1 MSLLERLESMKK
13 TAQKDKA
20 RASDTTT
27 LTPRDA
33 LKKRVQE
40 KLIQETDASI
50 LSQPDPEIKRTL
62 LRARIEENISLI
74 GSDINVTLTK
84 KEHEEVIKELLDDI
98 LGLGVIQPLVE
109 NEDISEIM
117 VNGPNQVYVEMK
129 GKLTLTD
136 VKFAN
141 EEAVRTCI
149 NKIIAP
155 LGRRCDESMPYV
167 DARLKDGS
175 RVNAVIPPLA
185 LNGSTITIRKFK
197 KDPLR
202 VPDLIRFG
210 AMTPTLADFL
220 KATVMIARNVVVSGG
235 TGSGKTTLLNALSS
249 FISEGDRIATIED
262 AAEIQILQ
270 PHWVRLETKAANVE
284 GKGAVT
290 MRDLI
295 RNTLRMRPDRVIVG
309 ECRGGET
316 LDMLQ
321 AMNTGHDGSL
331 TTLHSNTPT
340 DCMRRIE
347 TGDSRADGRGDP
359 CRRAAVAPGG
369 RIPAH
374 HLHLPVDGL
383 RRPGGPARGHLP
395 LRPDR
400 RLGRGQDHRF
410 APALPARPDLLPALH
425 QERHHDAPD
434 DLRLHQGGVRGVAEG
449 EHEDRTRAGAASP
462 GDSFQA
468 GHPDR
473 LLQGEVGT
481 LRNDPTPRRH
491 RSLHLPWRRRDP
503 CEEGQDQ
510 G

>member
-13 TAQKDKA
+13 TAQKEKA
-20 RASDTTT
+20 ATSTAEKAA
-27 LTPRDA
+27 LSPRDI

-40 KLIQETDASI
+40 KLIAEIDSALLAMPDQEM
-50 LSQPDPEIKRTL
+50 KRTL
-62 LRARIEENISLI
+62 LRARIEENIALL
-74 GSDINVTLTK
+74 GSDIGVTLTK

-98 LGLGVIQPLVE
+98 LGLGVIQVLIDDQDV
-109 NEDISEIM
+109 SEIM
-117 VNGPNQVYVEMK
+117 VNGPNQVYIEKK

-141 EEAVRTCI
+141 EEAVRTTI
-149 NKIIAP
+149 NKIISP

-202 VPDLIRFG
+202 TADLIRFG
-210 AMTPTLADFL
+210 AFTQTLCDFMQ
-220 KATVMIARNVVVSGG
+220 ASVMIMKNIVVSGG

-249 FISEGDRIATIED
+249 FIDPGARIATVED

-270 PHWVRLETKAANVE
+270 PHWVRLETKSANVE

-295 RNTLRMRPDRVIVG
+295 RNTLRMRPDRVIIG

-331 TTLHSNTPT
+331 TTLHANTPI
-340 DCMRRIE
+340 DAMRRIE
-347 TGDSRADGRGDP
+347 TMVMMSGVDLPSKAIREQMGAAVHMVVQQSRLADGS
-359 CRRAAVAPGG
+359 RRITYISQSLGFDGNEVQLADIFKYVQTGLSPEGKIIGSHQPMRHIPTFYQQYIKNGIILPLTIFGFNKEESVEWLKKNMAVELEREPELLARLSEENAP
-369 RIPAH
+369 I
-374 HLHLPVDGL
+374 DFSQ
-383 RRPGGPARGHLP
+383 ARG
-395 LRPDR
+395 
-400 RLGRGQDHRF
+400 
-410 APALPARPDLLPALH
+410 
-425 QERHHDAPD
+425 
-434 DLRLHQGGVRGVAEG
+434 
-449 EHEDRTRAGAASP
+449 
-462 GDSFQA
+462 
-468 GHPDR
+468 GH
-473 LLQGEVGT
+473 
-481 LRNDPTPRRH
+481 
-491 RSLHLPWRRRDP
+491 
-503 CEEGQDQ
+503 
-510 G
+510 

>member
-1 MSLLERLESMKK
+1 MKK

-20 RASDTTT
+20 RVSDTTS

-33 LKKRVQE
+33 LKKRVQD

-74 GSDINVTLTK
+74 GSDMNVTLTK

-98 LGLGVIQPLVE
+98 LGLGVIQTLI
-109 NEDISEIM
+109 EDEDVSEIM
-117 VNGPNQVYVEMK
+117 VNGPNQIYVERK

-141 EEAVRTCI
+141 EEAVRTAI

-202 VPDLIRFG
+202 VTDLIRFG

-220 KATVMIARNVVVSGG
+220 KATVMIARNIVVSGG

-347 TGDSRADGRGDP
+347 TMVMMSGIDLPSRAIREQMAAAIHVVVQQSRLADGSRRITYISQSMGFDGQEVVLADIFRYIQTGVSPEGKIIGSHQP
-359 CRRAAVAPGG
+359 CRHVPTFYQLYIKNGIMMPLTIFGFTKEESEAWLKENMKIELEREP
-369 RIPAH
+369 
-374 HLHLPVDGL
+374 HLLEILSKPDT
-383 RRPGGPARGHLP
+383 PIDFSKAKSGH
-395 LRPDR
+395 
-400 RLGRGQDHRF
+400 
-410 APALPARPDLLPALH
+410 
-425 QERHHDAPD
+425 
-434 DLRLHQGGVRGVAEG
+434 
-449 EHEDRTRAGAASP
+449 
-462 GDSFQA
+462 
-468 GHPDR
+468 
-473 LLQGEVGT
+473 
-481 LRNDPTPRRH
+481 
-491 RSLHLPWRRRDP
+491 
-503 CEEGQDQ
+503 
-510 G
+510 

>member
-1 MSLLERLESMKK
+1 MKK

-20 RASDTTT
+20 RVSDTTS

-33 LKKRVQE
+33 LKKRVQD

-74 GSDINVTLTK
+74 GSDMNVTLTK

-347 TGDSRADGRGDP
+347 TMVMMSGVDLPSRAIREQMAAAIHVVVQQSRLADGSRRITYISQSMGFDGQEVQLADIFRYVQTGVSAEGKIIGSHQP
-359 CRRAAVAPGG
+359 CRHVPTFYQLYIKNGIMMPLTIFGFTKEESEAWLKENMKIELEREP
-369 RIPAH
+369 
-374 HLHLPVDGL
+374 HLLEILSKPDT
-383 RRPGGPARGHLP
+383 PIDFSKAKSGH
-395 LRPDR
+395 
-400 RLGRGQDHRF
+400 
-410 APALPARPDLLPALH
+410 
-425 QERHHDAPD
+425 
-434 DLRLHQGGVRGVAEG
+434 
-449 EHEDRTRAGAASP
+449 
-462 GDSFQA
+462 
-468 GHPDR
+468 
-473 LLQGEVGT
+473 
-481 LRNDPTPRRH
+481 
-491 RSLHLPWRRRDP
+491 
-503 CEEGQDQ
+503 
-510 G
+510 

>member
-13 TAQKDKA
+13 TAAKEKSSST
-20 RASDTTT
+20 RAAEAAS
-27 LTPRDA
+27 TPREV
-33 LKKRVQE
+33 LKKRVQD
-40 KLIQETDASI
+40 KLIAEVDSTLLAQTDQE
-50 LSQPDPEIKRTL
+50 LKRTL
-62 LRARIEENISLI
+62 MRARIEENIAIL
-74 GSDINVTLTK
+74 GGDLGVTLTK

-98 LGLGVIQPLVE
+98 LGLGVIQPLI
-109 NEDISEIM
+109 EDEDVSEIM
-117 VNGPNQVYVEMK
+117 VNGPNQIYIEKK

-136 VKFAN
+136 IKFPS
-141 EEAVRTCI
+141 EESVRTTI
-149 NKIIAP
+149 NKIISP

-210 AMTPTLADFL
+210 AMTQTLADFL
-220 KATVMIARNVVVSGG
+220 RASVMIAKNIVVSGG

-249 FISEGDRIATIED
+249 FISEGERIATVED

-295 RNTLRMRPDRVIVG
+295 RNTLRMRPDRVIIG

-331 TTLHSNTPT
+331 TTLHANTPT
-340 DCMRRIE
+340 DAMRRIE
-347 TGDSRADGRGDP
+347 TMVMMSGVDLPVRAIREQMGAAVHMVVQQSRLADGS
-359 CRRAAVAPGG
+359 RRITYISQSMGFDGNEVVLANIYQYIQTGVTPEGKIIGSHQPSRHIPTFYQQYVKNGIIIPIPLFGFTKDESVEWLKKNLAIEIEREPHLLDALSAENAP
-369 RIPAH
+369 IDFSH
-374 HLHLPVDGL
+374 
-383 RRPGGPARGHLP
+383 ARG
-395 LRPDR
+395 
-400 RLGRGQDHRF
+400 
-410 APALPARPDLLPALH
+410 
-425 QERHHDAPD
+425 
-434 DLRLHQGGVRGVAEG
+434 
-449 EHEDRTRAGAASP
+449 
-462 GDSFQA
+462 
-468 GHPDR
+468 GH
-473 LLQGEVGT
+473 
-481 LRNDPTPRRH
+481 
-491 RSLHLPWRRRDP
+491 
-503 CEEGQDQ
+503 
-510 G
+510 

>member
-1 MSLLERLESMKK
+1 MKK

-347 TGDSRADGRGDP
+347 TMVMMSGVDLPSRAIREQMAAAIHVVVQQSRLADGSRRITYISQSMGFDGQEVQLADIFRYVQTGVSAEGKIIGSHQP
-359 CRRAAVAPGG
+359 CRHVPTFYQLYIKNGIMMPLTIFGFTKEESEAWLKENMKIELEREP
-369 RIPAH
+369 
-374 HLHLPVDGL
+374 HLLEILSKPDT
-383 RRPGGPARGHLP
+383 PIDFSKAKSGH
-395 LRPDR
+395 
-400 RLGRGQDHRF
+400 
-410 APALPARPDLLPALH
+410 
-425 QERHHDAPD
+425 
-434 DLRLHQGGVRGVAEG
+434 
-449 EHEDRTRAGAASP
+449 
-462 GDSFQA
+462 
-468 GHPDR
+468 
-473 LLQGEVGT
+473 
-481 LRNDPTPRRH
+481 
-491 RSLHLPWRRRDP
+491 
-503 CEEGQDQ
+503 
-510 G
+510 

>member
-13 TAQKDKA
+13 TAQKAKA
-20 RASDTTT
+20 VSSTGEPTS
-27 LTPRDA
+27 LTPRDQ
-33 LKKRVQE
+33 LKRRVQE
-40 KLIQETDASI
+40 KLIA
-50 LSQPDPEIKRTL
+50 EIDSSVLAQQDEVKRTI
-62 LRARIEENISLI
+62 LRARIEENIA
-74 GSDINVTLTK
+74 NVGAEIQVSLTK

-98 LGLGVIQPLVE
+98 LGLGVIQTLIE
-109 NEDISEIM
+109 DQDISEIM
-117 VNGPNQVYVEMK
+117 VNGPNQVYVEKK

-136 VKFAN
+136 VTFAN

-202 VPDLIRFG
+202 VGDLIKFG
-210 AMTPTLADFL
+210 AMTQTIADYL
-220 KATVMIARNVVVSGG
+220 KATVMVARNIVVSGG

-249 FISEGDRIATIED
+249 FISEGERIATVED

-270 PHWVRLETKAANVE
+270 PHWVRLESKAANVE

-331 TTLHSNTPT
+331 TTLHANTPT
-340 DCMRRIE
+340 DAVRRIE
-347 TGDSRADGRGDP
+347 TMVLMSGVDLPSRAIREQIASAIHVIVQQSRLSDGSRKITYISQCTGFDGHEVQLADIFRFVQTGVDDLGKIQGAHQP
-359 CRRAAVAPGG
+359 MKYIPTFYKLYVKNGIIMPLTLFGLSSAEAKEWIQKELVDEIRRQPELVERLSEEGAG
-369 RIPAH
+369 IDFSH
-374 HLHLPVDGL
+374 
-383 RRPGGPARGHLP
+383 ARG
-395 LRPDR
+395 
-400 RLGRGQDHRF
+400 
-410 APALPARPDLLPALH
+410 
-425 QERHHDAPD
+425 
-434 DLRLHQGGVRGVAEG
+434 
-449 EHEDRTRAGAASP
+449 
-462 GDSFQA
+462 
-468 GHPDR
+468 GH
-473 LLQGEVGT
+473 
-481 LRNDPTPRRH
+481 
-491 RSLHLPWRRRDP
+491 
-503 CEEGQDQ
+503 
-510 G
+510 